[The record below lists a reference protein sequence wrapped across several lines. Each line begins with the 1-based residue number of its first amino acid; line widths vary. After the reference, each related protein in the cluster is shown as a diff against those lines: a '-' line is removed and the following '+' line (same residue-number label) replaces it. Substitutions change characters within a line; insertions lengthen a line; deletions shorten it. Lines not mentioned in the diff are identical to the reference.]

1 MQDNQREAMKNS
13 QALAANSPQELLQRL
28 DAAGIR
34 RYKIG
39 AFDIDGV
46 LRGKY
51 INREKLESALAKG
64 FGFCDVIF
72 GWDSGD
78 QLYRGAEVSGWH
90 TGYRDAPAVLLGQ
103 TARRLVMEPD
113 TALILAEFRGSYES
127 VCPRSVLRRVVKKA
141 ADMGFDVRGAAE
153 YEFFVFEET
162 PQTVRDKNY
171 QNLKSITPGMFG
183 YSLLRSGVHHEFYH
197 ELLNTMEGLDCD
209 IEGLHTETGP
219 GVIEAAL
226 AHDQLLRAADKA
238 ALFKT
243 FTKILAQ
250 KRGWM
255 ATFMAKWSNDYPG
268 QSGHLHLSLEKEG
281 VNQFYAPQM
290 GSARSS
296 RSL

>member
-78 QLYRGAEVSGWH
+78 QLY

-162 PQTVRDKNY
+162 PPTVRDKN
-171 QNLKSITPGMFG
+171 
-183 YSLLRSGVHHEFYH
+183 
-197 ELLNTMEGLDCD
+197 
-209 IEGLHTETGP
+209 
-219 GVIEAAL
+219 
-226 AHDQLLRAADKA
+226 
-238 ALFKT
+238 
-243 FTKILAQ
+243 
-250 KRGWM
+250 
-255 ATFMAKWSNDYPG
+255 
-268 QSGHLHLSLEKEG
+268 
-281 VNQFYAPQM
+281 
-290 GSARSS
+290 
-296 RSL
+296 